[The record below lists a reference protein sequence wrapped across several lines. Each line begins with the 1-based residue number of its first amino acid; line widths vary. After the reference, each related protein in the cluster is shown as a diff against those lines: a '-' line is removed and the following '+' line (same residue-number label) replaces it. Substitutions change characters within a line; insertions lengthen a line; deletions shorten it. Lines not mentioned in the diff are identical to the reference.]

1 MDELEGLRGRVL
13 TCDRVRVEN
22 AMGEKDAV
30 NLPLSNID
38 HGGLGRLSDD
48 DHVQY
53 ALLAGRSGG
62 QTIYGGTASGQ
73 RLKLRSTRHA
83 TKGSIDVDDGS
94 TVRLVDSTSQ
104 LIHGLGTKA

>member
-22 AMGEKDAV
+22 AMGEK
-30 NLPLSNID
+30 
-38 HGGLGRLSDD
+38 GGLGRLSDD